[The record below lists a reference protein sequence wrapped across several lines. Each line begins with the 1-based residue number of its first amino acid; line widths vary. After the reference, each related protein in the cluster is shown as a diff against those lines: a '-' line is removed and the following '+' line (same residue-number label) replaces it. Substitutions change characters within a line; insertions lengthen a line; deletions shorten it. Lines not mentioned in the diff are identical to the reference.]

1 MGAIAERQV
10 RIGVALDV
18 EAIRVGEDPLVAV
31 GGRVDH
37 HHLVALRDPLA
48 GDAGRPSGRT
58 PKLDGGRRVTQ
69 HLLDRARQQRQVGH
83 ELLPLIVVLGE
94 QRDAGGDESAR
105 GLVAGDHQQL
115 EEAIQ
120 VAVAE
125 ALSVDLGVYDRAPHV
140 VGRMRAL
147 LLSPRAG
154 IREHLRERGDERFR
168 VASVFGVVESDEP
181 VRPAVEQ
188 VAVIPWDAEDVGQD
202 EQRHL
207 GGDVLQEVDL
217 SLLADG
223 IDNGARMRLD
233 GRLELTAEHL
243 GREGAI
249 DDLAQLGV
257 LRRVHVEHHPAQ
269 DRHIRRLRVAQE
281 AGSQPRRELVGVSG
295 DMRDLGMPEHRP
307 EAGPAGE
314 RARLGFV
321 DPDDR
326 RLAPHLREQAVR
338 NAVLEGV
345 GVSEVRPAHV
355 AAG

>member
-1 MGAIAERQV
+1 M
-10 RIGVALDV
+10 
-18 EAIRVGEDPLVAV
+18 
-31 GGRVDH
+31 
-37 HHLVALRDPLA
+37 
-48 GDAGRPSGRT
+48 
-58 PKLDGGRRVTQ
+58 
-69 HLLDRARQQRQVGH
+69 
-83 ELLPLIVVLGE
+83 
-94 QRDAGGDESAR
+94 
-105 GLVAGDHQQL
+105 
-115 EEAIQ
+115 
-120 VAVAE
+120 
-125 ALSVDLGVYDRAPHV
+125 
-140 VGRMRAL
+140 
-147 LLSPRAG
+147 
-154 IREHLRERGDERFR
+154 
-168 VASVFGVVESDEP
+168 
-181 VRPAVEQ
+181 
-188 VAVIPWDAEDVGQD
+188 AVIPWHAEDVGQD

-217 SLLADG
+217 ALLADG
-223 IDNGARMRLD
+223 IDNGTCMRLD

-249 DDLAQLGV
+249 DDLAQFGV

-269 DRHIRRLRVAQE
+269 DRHIRWLRVAQE
-281 AGSQPRRELVGVSG
+281 AGSQPGRELVGVSG

>member
-1 MGAIAERQV
+1 
-10 RIGVALDV
+10 
-18 EAIRVGEDPLVAV
+18 
-31 GGRVDH
+31 
-37 HHLVALRDPLA
+37 
-48 GDAGRPSGRT
+48 
-58 PKLDGGRRVTQ
+58 
-69 HLLDRARQQRQVGH
+69 
-83 ELLPLIVVLGE
+83 
-94 QRDAGGDESAR
+94 
-105 GLVAGDHQQL
+105 
-115 EEAIQ
+115 
-120 VAVAE
+120 
-125 ALSVDLGVYDRAPHV
+125 
-140 VGRMRAL
+140 MRAL

-168 VASVFGVVESDEP
+168 VAPVFGVVESDEP

-188 VAVIPWDAEDVGQD
+188 VAVIPWHAEDVGQD

-223 IDNGARMRLD
+223 IDNGAGMRLD

-249 DDLAQLGV
+249 DDLAQFGV

-281 AGSQPRRELVGVSG
+281 AGSQPGRELVGVSG

-314 RARLGFV
+314 RARL
-321 DPDDR
+321 
-326 RLAPHLREQAVR
+326 
-338 NAVLEGV
+338 
-345 GVSEVRPAHV
+345 
-355 AAG
+355 AAGPYQGP